1 MRVKHGKK
9 FKRKTLVDFILSI
22 KDEEMSIQK
31 SSGKAKKGSLC
42 KTSNG
47 KMKTSLCKKFT
58 ETGHCPYGNKCQ
70 FAHGVAELRCVA
82 D

>member
-1 MRVKHGKK
+1 
-9 FKRKTLVDFILSI
+9 
-22 KDEEMSIQK
+22 MSIQK